1 MQIIT
6 TKNRSRSGKPIPGR
20 NNHPSF
26 VVLAV
31 VLAKELIYKMAF
43 SIKRLRY
50 HLPKKDTDAD
60 MDYYSSLDPVPG
72 KFPEALGWCPRN
84 EMC

>member
-26 VVLAV
+26 VVLVV

-50 HLPKKDTDAD
+50 HLPKKRHRYRYVLLQLPGSCAWKIPGGSG
-60 MDYYSSLDPVPG
+60 MVP
-72 KFPEALGWCPRN
+72 E
-84 EMC
+84 E